1 MRSNRERCRR
11 DFPGSS
17 RMATARGLH
26 LSVVSPRLS
35 ITPVVRTVPPMHG
48 PPSCAVMSAR
58 PLLLAHVQSLERGMV
73 VAEGSMTEQQKKER
87 RTGKAVEETDGDG
100 ASAKLAKKGKKL
112 AADVEKILDEID
124 AVLEENAEEF
134 VKNYVQRGG
143 E

>member
-1 MRSNRERCRR
+1 MCRR
-11 DFPGSS
+11 DFPGSWGW
-17 RMATARGLH
+17 APGGVLFLWLVPRGF
-26 LSVVSPRLS
+26 S
-35 ITPVVRTVPPMHG
+35 IPPVVRAAPPMHG

-112 AADVEKILDEID
+112 AADAEKILDEID